1 MDKIFMQY
9 PMIWAMLGGVMGMM
23 AHILKKKVKG
33 ETAEAIVD
41 YFTDNMRYTITALIG
56 MVVAVLMVYDP
67 NIVWYKSMLVGAMAG
82 MTCDSAFNKGK
93 K

>member
-41 YFTDNMRYTITALIG
+41 YFTDNTRYTMLALIG
-56 MVVAVLMVYDP
+56 MVVAVFTVYEP
-67 NIVWYKSMLVGAMAG
+67 TMVWYKSMVVGIMAG
-82 MTCDSAFNKGK
+82 LSCDSLFNKGK